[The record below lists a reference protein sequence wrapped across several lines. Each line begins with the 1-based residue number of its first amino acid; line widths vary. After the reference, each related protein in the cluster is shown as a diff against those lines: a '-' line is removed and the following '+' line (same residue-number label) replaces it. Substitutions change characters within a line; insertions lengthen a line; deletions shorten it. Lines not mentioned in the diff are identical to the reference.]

1 MAKYTPSSM
10 KPKLNDVIG
19 LIKNKRNI
27 IKIIDYINPNV
38 VYFHSTIDAYYNIN
52 AYVTYQDYLVD
63 AISFVSGEYLI
74 EVDSESI
81 DYTFFDEALYYDD
94 VKGNTI

>member
-27 IKIIDYINPNV
+27 VKIKDYINQNI
-38 VYFHSTIDAYYNIN
+38 VYFHSTVDTFYNIN

-74 EVDSESI
+74 EVDGKSV

-94 VKGNTI
+94 VKDNVL